1 MGCPAGASSQNSA
14 HSPFLFIS
22 NYLSSLVGR
31 TKATPPE
38 KLFAS
43 KYLVGI
49 TSLPILSINV
59 FKLFLGTWR

>member
-22 NYLSSLVGR
+22 NHLSSLVGR

-49 TSLPILSINV
+49 TSLPIL
-59 FKLFLGTWR
+59 